1 MHVVWADYSA
11 DYDIDWELRNYK
23 ENYYMVEQFVYLPRV
38 EICLQLIDCNDAEM
52 KEKLPPT
59 INNQPTHFDFLK

>member
-38 EICLQLIDCNDAEM
+38 EIGLLDYGYPYSPASLM
-52 KEKLPPT
+52 HYRAL
-59 INNQPTHFDFLK
+59 